1 MNLDQIEDI
10 KELKALKAKIEKKIK
25 SQNAKPPKVKLSNLY
40 PSIKDD
46 HKRHVRHDGRKV
58 FRSVVDYLEC
68 YVKGIPPISRAEFYK
83 RFGIESRRGKVTPE
97 SVSQVKGL
105 LASGKTLSEISSEVG
120 LSIAS
125 CQKIKAGSYDSN

>member
-1 MNLDQIEDI
+1 LR
-10 KELKALKAKIEKKIK
+10 KKIK
-25 SQNAKPPKVKLSNLY
+25 SQKAKPDKVKLSTLY

-46 HKRHVRHDGRKV
+46 HKRHVRADGRKV

-97 SVSQVKGL
+97 VVANVKSL
-105 LASGKTLSEISSEVG
+105 LASGKTLAETADEVG
-120 LSIAS
+120 VSIAS
-125 CQKIKAGSYDSN
+125 CQKIKAGSYDN

>member
-25 SQNAKPPKVKLSNLY
+25 SQKAKPAKIKLSTLY
-40 PSIKDD
+40 PTIKND
-46 HKRHVRHDGRKV
+46 HKRHVRPDGRKV

-68 YVKGIPPISRAEFYK
+68 YVKGLPPISRAEFYK
-83 RFGIESRRGKVTPE
+83 RFGIESRRSKVTPE
-97 SVSQVKGL
+97 AVAQVKAL
-105 LASGKTLSEISSEVG
+105 LSSGVTLADASAQVG

-125 CQKIKAGSYDSN
+125 CQKIKAGAYDG

>member
-25 SQNAKPPKVKLSNLY
+25 SQKAKPAKIKLSTLY

-46 HKRHVRHDGRKV
+46 HKRHVRADGRKI

-68 YVKGIPPISRAEFYK
+68 YVKGLPPIARSEFYK
-83 RFGIESRRGKVTPE
+83 RFGIDSRRSKVTPE
-97 SVSQVKGL
+97 IVSQAKSL
-105 LASGKTLSEISSEVG
+105 LNSGMTLADTATKVG
-120 LSIAS
+120 ISIAS
-125 CQKIKAGSYDSN
+125 CQKIKAGAYDG

>member
-25 SQNAKPPKVKLSNLY
+25 SQKAKPNKIKLSTLY
-40 PSIKDD
+40 PTIKDD
-46 HKRHVRHDGRKV
+46 HKRHVRPDGRKI

-68 YVKGIPPISRAEFYK
+68 YVKGIPPVSRAEFYK

-97 SVSQVKGL
+97 SITKVNNL
-105 LASGKTLSEISSEVG
+105 LNSGKTLAEVSLEVG
-120 LSIAS
+120 LSVAS
-125 CQKIKAGSYDSN
+125 CQKIKSGFYNN

>member
-1 MNLDQIEDI
+1 MNLDNIEDI

-25 SQNAKPPKVKLSNLY
+25 SQKAKPDKVNLSTLF

-46 HKRHVRHDGRKV
+46 HKRHVRPDGRKV

-83 RFGIESRRGKVTPE
+83 RFGIESRRAKVTPE
-97 SVSQVKGL
+97 VVLKVKGL
-105 LASGKTLSEISSEVG
+105 LASGKTLSEAAEEVG
-120 LSIAS
+120 VSIAS
-125 CQKIKAGSYDSN
+125 CQKIKSGSYDN

>member
-25 SQNAKPPKVKLSNLY
+25 SHKTKPNKVKLSSLY

-46 HKRHVRHDGRKV
+46 HKRHVRNDGRKV

-68 YVKGIPPISRAEFYK
+68 YVKGIPPVSRAEFYK
-83 RFGIESRRGKVTPE
+83 RFGIESRRGKVTPD
-97 SVSQVKGL
+97 SISQVKQL
-105 LASGKTLSEISSEVG
+105 IATGKTLTDISTEVG
-120 LSIAS
+120 LSVAS
-125 CQKIKAGSYDSN
+125 CQKIKAGVYDN

>member
-25 SQNAKPPKVKLSNLY
+25 SQNSKPVKLKLSVHY
-40 PSIKDD
+40 PTIKDD
-46 HKRHVRHDGRKV
+46 HKRHVRGDGRKV

-68 YVKGIPPISRAEFYK
+68 YVKGMPPISRAEFYK

-97 SVSQVKGL
+97 IVSQVKSL
-105 LASGKTLSEISSEVG
+105 LSSGKTLSEASSDVG
-120 LSIAS
+120 ISIAS
-125 CQKIKAGSYDSN
+125 CQKIKSGKYDQ

>member
-1 MNLDQIEDI
+1 MNLDNIEDI

-25 SQNAKPPKVKLSNLY
+25 SQNSKPDKVKLSTLY

-46 HKRHVRHDGRKV
+46 HKRHVRADGRKV

-97 SVSQVKGL
+97 VVANVKSL
-105 LASGKTLSEISSEVG
+105 LASGKTLAETADEVG
-120 LSIAS
+120 VSIAS
-125 CQKIKAGSYDSN
+125 CQKIKAGTYDN

>member
-25 SQNAKPPKVKLSNLY
+25 SQNSKPAKLKLSVHY
-40 PSIKDD
+40 PIIKDD
-46 HKRHVRHDGRKV
+46 HKRHVRGDGRKV

-68 YVKGIPPISRAEFYK
+68 YVKGMPPISRAEFYK

-97 SVSQVKGL
+97 IVSHVKSL
-105 LASGKTLSEISSEVG
+105 LSSGKTLSEASSDVG
-120 LSIAS
+120 ISIAS
-125 CQKIKAGSYDSN
+125 CQKIKSGKYDQ

>member
-25 SQNAKPPKVKLSNLY
+25 SQKTKPNKVKLSTLY

-46 HKRHVRHDGRKV
+46 HKRHVRNDGRKV

-68 YVKGIPPISRAEFYK
+68 YVKGIPPVSRAEFYK

-97 SVSQVKGL
+97 SISQVKQL
-105 LASGKTLSEISSEVG
+105 IANGKTLTDISTEVG
-120 LSIAS
+120 LSVAS
-125 CQKIKAGSYDSN
+125 CQKIKAGVYDN

>member
-25 SQNAKPPKVKLSNLY
+25 SQKDKPAKIKLSTLY
-40 PSIKDD
+40 PQIKDD
-46 HKRHVRHDGRKV
+46 HKRLVRGDGRKV

-68 YVKGIPPISRAEFYK
+68 YVKGLPPVSRAEFYK
-83 RFGIESRRGKVTPE
+83 RFGIDSRRGKVTPE
-97 SVSQVKGL
+97 AISQVKNL
-105 LASGKTLSEISSEVG
+105 LGQGKKLSEISEEVG

-125 CQKIKAGSYDSN
+125 CQKIKVGAYDN

>member
-1 MNLDQIEDI
+1 MNLDNIEDI

-25 SQNAKPPKVKLSNLY
+25 SQKAKPDKVKLSTLF

-46 HKRHVRHDGRKV
+46 HKRHVRPDGRKV

-83 RFGIESRRGKVTPE
+83 RFGIESRRAKVTPE
-97 SVSQVKGL
+97 VVLKVKGL
-105 LASGKTLSEISSEVG
+105 LASGKTLSEAAEEVG
-120 LSIAS
+120 VSIAS
-125 CQKIKAGSYDSN
+125 CQKIKSGSYDN

>member
-25 SQNAKPPKVKLSNLY
+25 SQNAKPAKVKLSTLY
-40 PSIKDD
+40 PTIKDD
-46 HKRHVRHDGRKV
+46 HKRHVRGDGRKV

-97 SVSQVKGL
+97 SIAEVKRL
-105 LASGKTLSEISSEVG
+105 ISNGKTLADISSEVG

-125 CQKIKAGSYDSN
+125 CQKIKAGAYDN

>member
-25 SQNAKPPKVKLSNLY
+25 SQKDKPAKIKLSTLY
-40 PSIKDD
+40 PQIKDD
-46 HKRHVRHDGRKV
+46 HKRHVRGDGRKV

-68 YVKGIPPISRAEFYK
+68 YVKGLPPVSRAEFYK
-83 RFGIESRRGKVTPE
+83 RFGIDSRRGKVTPE
-97 SVSQVKGL
+97 AISQVKNL
-105 LASGKTLSEISSEVG
+105 LGQGKKLSEISEEVG

-125 CQKIKAGSYDSN
+125 CQKIKVGAYDN

>member
-25 SQNAKPPKVKLSNLY
+25 SQKDKPAKIKLSTLY
-40 PSIKDD
+40 PQIKDD
-46 HKRHVRHDGRKV
+46 HKRLVRGDGRKV

-68 YVKGIPPISRAEFYK
+68 YVKGLPPVSRAEFYK

-97 SVSQVKGL
+97 AISQVKNL
-105 LASGKTLSEISSEVG
+105 LGQGKKLSEISEEVG

-125 CQKIKAGSYDSN
+125 CQKIKVGAYDN

>member
-25 SQNAKPPKVKLSNLY
+25 SHKTKPNKVKLSSLY

-46 HKRHVRHDGRKV
+46 HKRHVRNDGRKV

-68 YVKGIPPISRAEFYK
+68 YVKGIPPVSRAEFYK

-97 SVSQVKGL
+97 SISQVKQL
-105 LASGKTLSEISSEVG
+105 IATGKTLTDISTEVG
-120 LSIAS
+120 LSVAS
-125 CQKIKAGSYDSN
+125 CQKIKAGVYDN